1 MDAPAKTITPPLL
14 EASPA
19 STLMSGMRIL
29 VVEDEAGLANSLVA
43 GLKEEC
49 YAVDQTADG
58 ENAEFLAE
66 TNDYDLIVLDVMIP
80 KIDGFQVCRD
90 LRSRGAKTP
99 ILMLTALD
107 STRDKVKGLDSGADD
122 YLAKPFSFDEFLAR
136 VRALLRRGPLFVV
149 TTLEYA
155 DLKMDLVG
163 HSLSRANRRVDLTP
177 KEYGLMEF
185 FMRNPERVISRSQ
198 LAEHVW
204 DQYFD
209 PLSNVIDVSV
219 SHLRKKIET
228 DGAMRVLHSVRGMGY
243 ILSDKPR

>member
-1 MDAPAKTITPPLL
+1 MASSTTGLRPNPAAT
-14 EASPA
+14 
-19 STLMSGMRIL
+19 TLVPSMRIL

-49 YAVDQTADG
+49 YAVDHSGDG

-66 TNDYDLIVLDVMIP
+66 TNDYDLIVLDVMLP

-90 LRSRGAKTP
+90 LRSRGVKTP

-107 STRDKVKGLDSGADD
+107 STADKVKGLDSGADD
-122 YLAKPFSFDEFLAR
+122 YLAKPFSFEEFLAR
-136 VRALLRRGPLFVV
+136 VRALLRRGPLFVITV
-149 TTLEYA
+149 LEYSGI
-155 DLKMDLVG
+155 KMDLVG
-163 HSLSRANRRVDLTP
+163 HSVNRGEQRVELTP
-177 KEYGLMEF
+177 KEYGLLEF

-219 SHLRKKIET
+219 SHLRKKLEAN
-228 DGAMRVLHSVRGMGY
+228 GAPRVLHAVRGMGY
-243 ILSDKPR
+243 ILSSKPR

>member
-1 MDAPAKTITPPLL
+1 MALAAKALSAAAGVPK
-14 EASPA
+14 
-19 STLMSGMRIL
+19 LMSSMRIL

-49 YAVDQTADG
+49 YAVDHTSDG
-58 ENAEFLAE
+58 ESAEFIAE

-90 LRSRGAKTP
+90 LRTREVKTP

-107 STRDKVKGLDSGADD
+107 ATAEKVKGLDSGADD
-122 YLAKPFSFDEFLAR
+122 YLTKPFSFEEFLAR
-136 VRALLRRGPLFVV
+136 VRALLRRGPSFVV
-149 TTLEYA
+149 TVLEYA
-155 DLKMDLVG
+155 GIKVDLVG
-163 HSLSRANRRVDLTP
+163 HSVTKGESRLDLTP
-177 KEYGLMEF
+177 KEYGLLEF
-185 FMRNPERVISRSQ
+185 FMRNPERVLSRSQ

-209 PLSNVIDVSV
+209 PLTNVIDVSV
-219 SHLRKKIET
+219 SHLRKKIEV
-228 DGAMRVLHSVRGMGY
+228 DGAPRVLHSVRGMGY